1 LTSLG
6 GFLTVAPDMKSS
18 LLPVAALALALSGC
32 GLLQRQPL
40 VLVTDRAELASY
52 VEYVNAQKA
61 DLRVILR
68 YREKPAEALRRNE
81 GADLVLAE
89 GLSGYAAGRSLDSLE
104 DLFRS
109 GRLRRSDFY
118 APILASGAPERRQV
132 LIPLSFS
139 IPAVLFLPYS
149 LREAAPNLSLSLDY
163 LKDQGGQYNQSVR
176 GSLVR
181 LGFSPLWDN
190 AFLFIAA
197 ELQGANFHMDAGGGL
212 GWNEKGLQEAVA
224 YLKNWVATTNG
235 GAEAE
240 EAFRAKYL
248 YQPLGRLLDEKRIQF
263 YLTTSRQLLPALED
277 HKEEADFRWLAG
289 PEKIYVDEDILF
301 AGVPRSS
308 GRKKAAREFLA
319 WLFQPE
325 IQKRLLEA
333 SRRQRLG
340 FFGIAG
346 GFSSL
351 KSVNEREFP
360 LYYSRLIGRI
370 PPEELLFV
378 PGPLP
383 PAWDQI
389 KNQVL
394 LPWLREAAVSSAS
407 AEELSTRLQA
417 FKSGRLR

>member
-1 LTSLG
+1 MKPPLAL
-6 GFLTVAPDMKSS
+6 VAS
-18 LLPVAALALALSGC
+18 LALALSGC

-40 VLVTDRAELASY
+40 VLVTDRAEVAPY
-52 VEYVNAQKA
+52 VEYFNAQKT
-61 DLRVILR
+61 DLRVVLR
-68 YREKPAEALRRNE
+68 YLESPAEALRRNV
-81 GADLVLAE
+81 GADLVVGE
-89 GLSGYAAGRSLDSLE
+89 GLSGYSAARSLDSLE

-132 LIPLSFS
+132 LLPLCFS
-139 IPAVLFLPYS
+139 IPAVLFLPYN
-149 LREAAPNLSLSLDY
+149 LHEPAPNLSLSLDY
-163 LKDQGGQYNQSVR
+163 LRAQGGQYNQSVR

-190 AFLFIAA
+190 AFLYIAA
-197 ELQGANFHMDAGGGL
+197 ELRGARFHADGGGGL
-212 GWNEKGLQEAVA
+212 GWNEKALEEAVA
-224 YLKNWVATTNG
+224 YLRDWVATTNG
-235 GAEAE
+235 GVAAE

-263 YLTTSRQLLPALED
+263 YVTASRQLLPALED
-277 HKEEADFRWLAG
+277 QKEEADFRWLAG
-289 PEKIYVDEDILF
+289 AEKIYVSEDILCV
-301 AGVPRSS
+301 GVPRSS
-308 GRKKAAREFLA
+308 GHKKAAREFLA

-325 IQKRLLEA
+325 TQKRLLEA

-346 GFSSL
+346 GFSGL

-360 LYYSRLIGRI
+360 QYYPRLIGRI
-370 PPEELLFV
+370 PPEELLYV

-383 PAWDQI
+383 PAWQEI
-389 KNQVL
+389 KSQEL
-394 LPWLREAAVSSAS
+394 LPWLRETAVSSAE
-407 AEELSTRLQA
+407 APDLAARLQA